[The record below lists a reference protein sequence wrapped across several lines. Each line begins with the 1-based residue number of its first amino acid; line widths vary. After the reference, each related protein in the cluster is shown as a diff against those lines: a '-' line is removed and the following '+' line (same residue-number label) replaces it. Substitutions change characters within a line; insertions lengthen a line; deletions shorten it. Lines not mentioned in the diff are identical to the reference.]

1 MKSENIDELLNGFI
15 DGELSPRQLT
25 EVQRLIAH
33 DARILERLQRLQQ
46 GRMLL
51 NSLPVEQAPADM
63 PERVKA
69 ALEKNTL
76 LGQYAEQY
84 KQIRGTR
91 HLFGRKL
98 ATVAAMVGLVAVLAV
113 VIYSIVAPAPAPDKP
128 IAVALPPEEI
138 VQPVIL
144 TVDEKAIPSA
154 QPVDLT
160 LNAEIELITDNPN
173 VVNTAIA
180 NALNENILSEQWMI
194 HKSQDLKII
203 YTVGTGRENL
213 LLFLA
218 DIQNSFRGLQNAT
231 MYIDA
236 ERFDEKIIVE
246 NVTINQVAEIINQ
259 DDRQQSIKLAADF
272 AALNRVNS
280 AIPGKEVFAVI
291 DDNTSADLISIP
303 KPTLTSGEETV
314 EKVTDQMIEGR
325 QIRLKIVVAEG
336 K

>member
-33 DARILERLQRLQQ
+33 DMRILERLQQLQK

-63 PERVKA
+63 PDRVRT

-91 HLFGRKL
+91 HLFARKL
-98 ATVAAMVGLVAVLAV
+98 ATVAAVVGLLAVFGV
-113 VIYSIVAPAPAPDKP
+113 VIYTIMAPAPMPYEP
-128 IAVALPPEEI
+128 VTQTLPPDEI
-138 VQPVIL
+138 AAPVML
-144 TVDEKAIPSA
+144 TADEKSVPPTA
-154 QPVDLT
+154 PVESY
-160 LNAEIELITDNPN
+160 LNAEIELRTDNPN
-173 VVNTAIA
+173 AVNAAIA
-180 NALNENILSEQWMI
+180 NALNENILSEQWMVQ
-194 HKSQDLKII
+194 KSQDLKTI
-203 YTVGTGRENL
+203 YTVGAGRENL

-236 ERFDEKIIVE
+236 ERFDEKIVVE
-246 NVTINQVAEIINQ
+246 NVTINQVAEIIKQ
-259 DDRQQSIKLAADF
+259 DDTQKSIKLAADF
-272 AALNRVNS
+272 AALNKISS

-291 DDNTSADLISIP
+291 DNKSADLISIP
-303 KPTLTSGEETV
+303 KPTLTSGKETV
-314 EKVTDQMIEGR
+314 GKSVDQMIEGR
-325 QIRLKIVVAEG
+325 EIRLKITVAEG
-336 K
+336 R

>member
-33 DARILERLQRLQQ
+33 DMRILERLQQLQK

-63 PERVKA
+63 PDRVRT
-69 ALEKNTL
+69 ALERNTL

-91 HLFGRKL
+91 HLLGRKL

-113 VIYSIVAPAPAPDKP
+113 VIYTIIAPAPVPHEPVARTLPPDEIVAP
-128 IAVALPPEEI
+128 VM
-138 VQPVIL
+138 L
-144 TVDEKAIPSA
+144 TADEKSIPPTA
-154 QPVDLT
+154 PVGSS
-160 LNAEIELITDNPN
+160 LNAEIELRTDNPN
-173 VVNTAIA
+173 AVNAAIA
-180 NALNENILSEQWMI
+180 NALNENMLREQWMAQM
-194 HKSQDLKII
+194 SQDGKRV
-203 YTVGTGRENL
+203 YAVYAGREDL

-236 ERFDEKIIVE
+236 EQFNEKIVVE
-246 NVTINQVAEIINQ
+246 NVTINQLAEIINQ
-259 DDRQQSIKLAADF
+259 DDGQKSIRLAADF
-272 AALNRVNS
+272 AAFNKINS
-280 AIPGKEVFAVI
+280 AMPGKEVFAAI
-291 DDNTSADLISIP
+291 DNTSADLISIP
-303 KPTLTSGEETV
+303 KPVLTSGEKTV
-314 EKVTDQMIEGR
+314 KKSAA
-325 QIRLKIVVAEG
+325 QIRDDRKIQLRIVVAEG